1 MLAVENDDDLAAL
14 VLDVFRQRYQ
24 LWRCTNGVLSCL
36 HESSALLAVGDHG
49 LRIPAI
55 TNRAVDLDASL
66 KHIVYGSG
74 LVSATFKIAAIW
86 GEEALPEFFEWLAY
100 RCSCELGND
109 EIERWI
115 RRNAKGFR
123 RLYPQLQDYLKFVD
137 FVRFNDD
144 HSISATITDDYH

>member
-24 LWRCTNGVLSCL
+24 LWRCTNGALSCL

-74 LVSATFKIAAIW
+74 LVSTTFKIAAIW
-86 GEEALPEFFEWLAY
+86 ARKLCQNSLNGLHTAVHVSLVTTRLNAGSDEMLKTLGAY
-100 RCSCELGND
+100 IPNC
-109 EIERWI
+109 
-115 RRNAKGFR
+115 K
-123 RLYPQLQDYLKFVD
+123 
-137 FVRFNDD
+137 
-144 HSISATITDDYH
+144 TI